1 MSSVRLPSV
10 DRLLRSAAAAP
21 LHQRYGREALLATLR
36 DLLDEL
42 REPARHGALAEIEL
56 SEAVLA
62 GRAGERLAA
71 QHASRVRRVFNLTGT
86 VLHTNLGRALLPDE
100 AIEAITLA
108 ARYPL
113 NLEFDLASGK
123 RGDRDDL
130 IAGLIREL
138 TGAEAVTVVNNNA
151 AAVLLALNS
160 LGARKEGIISRGEL
174 IEIGGAF
181 RIPDIMARAGVRLH
195 EVGTTNRTHARDYEA
210 AIGPRSG
217 LLMRVHTSNYS
228 VQGFTA
234 SVPTAQ
240 LAAIA
245 HGHGLPL
252 LEDLGSGTLVDLT
265 RWGLPKEPTVQEAL
279 ADGADIVTFSGDKL
293 LGGPQAGLIL
303 GNRELIGRIKKN
315 PLKRALR
322 VDKLTLAALEAV
334 LGLYRDP
341 EAPARTRPAQPRG
354 SPARAAAAGDR
365 SARRRRPLARSAP
378 ARRRAGVPRPVAA
391 TAERA
396 VVIVGTAGHIDHGKT
411 SLLRALTGIE
421 GDRRPAERQRGIT
434 IDLGYLYADLGDGS
448 PTGFIDVPGHERFV
462 HNMLA
467 GASGIDCVLLVVAAD
482 DGLMPQT
489 REHLAIVELLGIRR
503 ALVALTKIDRVEPQ
517 RVQQVRT
524 QVEHLLASGPLAR
537 SPIFPLSSST
547 GEGVEA
553 LREALGGLAGEVRE
567 RSREGYF
574 RLAVDRA
581 FSVAGSGIVVTGTA
595 FSGQVAVGDELL
607 LGNAG
612 RPVRV
617 RGLHAQNRPAQQAW
631 AGQRVALNI
640 AGERLALE
648 QIQRGDWLLQAAL
661 HAPTTRVDID
671 FRLLPDEL
679 RDFTHWTPV
688 HLHLGTQDVTGRLAL
703 LEGEQLEPGH
713 RAFAQLV
720 LNAPIQALHGDR
732 LVLRD
737 QSAQR
742 TLGGGR
748 VLDGAAPARNRRTP
762 ARLAQLQALRQES
775 LEEALPTLLG
785 AAENGLDPQRL
796 VQSFNRPREHW
807 RLPEEVVEVQTRL
820 GPRLFAGERWF
831 ALVEQLLAGLRRF
844 HEELPDELGPDR
856 DRLRRYA
863 LPQLERPVFIA
874 LLDAALAGGDV
885 HSSGPWLHLPGHEVR
900 LSDSEE
906 QLRARLWPLL
916 EAGRYDPPWVRDLAR
931 ELRQDE
937 AVMRNLLRKLARLG
951 QLQQV
956 VRDLFYPEATLRQL
970 AEIAV
975 QVRDPA
981 GLIRPAEF
989 RDRLGIG
996 RKRSIQILEHFDR
1009 IGLTRRI
1016 GNDRRLREG
1025 SALAE
1030 QLLGGV
1036 SP

>member
-42 REPARHGALAEIEL
+42 REPARRGALAEIEL

-240 LAAIA
+240 LASIA

-341 EAPARTRPAQPRG
+341 DRLAERLTTLRLLSRPAAEIRAQAERLAPA
-354 SPARAAAAGDR
+354 
-365 SARRRRPLARSAP
+365 
-378 ARRRAGVPRPVAA
+378 
-391 TAERA
+391 
-396 VVIVGTAGHIDHGKT
+396 
-411 SLLRALTGIE
+411 
-421 GDRRPAERQRGIT
+421 
-434 IDLGYLYADLGDGS
+434 LG
-448 PTGFIDVPGHERFV
+448 
-462 HNMLA
+462 
-467 GASGIDCVLLVVAAD
+467 
-482 DGLMPQT
+482 
-489 REHLAIVELLGIRR
+489 
-503 ALVALTKIDRVEPQ
+503 
-517 RVQQVRT
+517 
-524 QVEHLLASGPLAR
+524 
-537 SPIFPLSSST
+537 
-547 GEGVEA
+547 
-553 LREALGGLAGEVRE
+553 EALGEGWEVA
-567 RSREGYF
+567 
-574 RLAVDRA
+574 AVDA
-581 FSVAGSGIVVTGTA
+581 LGMIGSGA
-595 FSGQVAVGDELL
+595 QAV
-607 LGNAG
+607 
-612 RPVRV
+612 
-617 RGLHAQNRPAQQAW
+617 
-631 AGQRVALNI
+631 
-640 AGERLALE
+640 
-648 QIQRGDWLLQAAL
+648 
-661 HAPTTRVDID
+661 
-671 FRLLPDEL
+671 
-679 RDFTHWTPV
+679 
-688 HLHLGTQDVTGRLAL
+688 
-703 LEGEQLEPGH
+703 
-713 RAFAQLV
+713 
-720 LNAPIQALHGDR
+720 
-732 LVLRD
+732 
-737 QSAQR
+737 
-742 TLGGGR
+742 
-748 VLDGAAPARNRRTP
+748 
-762 ARLAQLQALRQES
+762 ARLASAALCLRPQQPRRLRGRALRN
-775 LEEALPTLLG
+775 LEEALR
-785 AAENGLDPQRL
+785 GLPLPVIGRL
-796 VQSFNRPREHW
+796 DDD
-807 RLPEEVVEVQTRL
+807 
-820 GPRLFAGERWF
+820 
-831 ALVEQLLAGLRRF
+831 ALW
-844 HEELPDELGPDR
+844 
-856 DRLRRYA
+856 
-863 LPQLERPVFIA
+863 
-874 LLDAALAGGDV
+874 LD
-885 HSSGPWLHLPGHEVR
+885 
-900 LSDSEE
+900 
-906 QLRARLWPLL
+906 
-916 EAGRYDPPWVRDLAR
+916 
-931 ELRQDE
+931 
-937 AVMRNLLRKLARLG
+937 
-951 QLQQV
+951 
-956 VRDLFYPEATLRQL
+956 LRQL
-970 AEIAV
+970 DDE
-975 QVRDPA
+975 PA
-981 GLIRPAEF
+981 FLAQLP
-989 RDRLGIG
+989 
-996 RKRSIQILEHFDR
+996 
-1009 IGLTRRI
+1009 
-1016 GNDRRLREG
+1016 RLRSEL
-1025 SALAE
+1025 S
-1030 QLLGGV
+1030 
-1036 SP
+1036 